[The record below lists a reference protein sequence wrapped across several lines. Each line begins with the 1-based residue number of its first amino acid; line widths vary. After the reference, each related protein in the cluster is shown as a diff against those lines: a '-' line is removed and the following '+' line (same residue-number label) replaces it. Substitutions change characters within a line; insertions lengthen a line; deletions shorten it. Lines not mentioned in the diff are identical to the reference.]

1 MPLRV
6 TSILPMSSTLTSN
19 NQSQNHPQIGVKSLL
34 GRLGIRQKI
43 GCGYALVIGIAILGT
58 VAGRGVE
65 SYHKQQLREKL
76 AIDRDKAEI
85 LTNLNNTVQE
95 VRIHQLLL
103 LNMTTKPQ
111 IFDRERSDFLTRVA
125 QMSGQLEQLQSQ
137 PPTANFDVTKDYQ
150 EIQAF
155 AKANSKTV
163 EAYFQQ
169 VQKLLGNPKLNNLN
183 PQQRQVFQQKLNNLT
198 TGSNALKLEQF
209 SQDSAQL
216 ASSFRDKA
224 DEAFRT
230 YEKAEKLGTLILVG
244 SLLVSATIAAILAAY
259 TSRAIA
265 RPLEA
270 TTLIAQRV
278 TEESN
283 FDLQVPVTTSD
294 EVGMLAISINE
305 LIQRV
310 AEYTED
316 LHEAKVAAE
325 AANRSKSAFLANM
338 SHELRTPLNAIIN
351 YSEMLQ
357 EDAQDSGSE
366 DFLPDLEKIQTAG
379 KHLLDM
385 ISDILDISKI
395 EAGHVTLYLEN
406 FDVATMIEEVITTAQ
421 PLVEKKGNALALKTI
436 GELGTMYADQPKVRQ
451 ILLNLLSN
459 AAKFTEKGVIT
470 IEVERI
476 KNEKLKQTKKN
487 KNKDFNSGSNYN
499 SQVLIFRVRDTGIG
513 MTNEQLEQIFKPFT
527 QADASTT
534 KKYGGTGLGL
544 TISQRLCQ
552 ILGGEISV
560 ESEDGKGSTFIVSL
574 PERVVMQA

>member
-1 MPLRV
+1 
-6 TSILPMSSTLTSN
+6 MSLTLALK
-19 NQSQNHPQIGVKSLL
+19 NQLQNHPQIGLKSLL

-43 GCGYALVIGIAILGT
+43 GCGYALVIGIAVLGA

-65 SYHKQQLREKL
+65 SYHKHQVREKL
-76 AIDRDKAEI
+76 TIDRDKAEI

-95 VRIHQLLL
+95 VRIHQQELASL
-103 LNMTTKPQ
+103 TAKPQ
-111 IFDRERSDFLTRVA
+111 IFDRQRSEFLTRVA
-125 QMSGQLEQLQSQ
+125 QMSGLLEQLQTPSQ
-137 PPTANFDVTKDYQ
+137 AKNPEVAKDYQ
-150 EIQAF
+150 QLQQFVQAHG
-155 AKANSKTV
+155 KTV
-163 EAYFQQ
+163 ESYFQQ
-169 VQKLLGNPKLNNLN
+169 VQKLLAPAKLSALNPKQQQALGQNLNNF
-183 PQQRQVFQQKLNNLT
+183 VAGETSVKL
-198 TGSNALKLEQF
+198 KQF
-209 SQDSAQL
+209 SEDSAKL
-216 ASSFRDKA
+216 AGNFREKA

-230 YEKAEKLGTLILVG
+230 YEEAEKLGTLILVG
-244 SLLVSATIAAILAAY
+244 SLAVSAGIAALLAAY

-294 EVGMLAISINE
+294 EVGMLAVSLNE

-406 FDVATMIEEVITTAQ
+406 FDVATMIEEVMTTAQ
-421 PLVEKKGNALALKTI
+421 PLVEKKGNALALKTK

-470 IEVERI
+470 IGVERI
-476 KNEKLKQTKKN
+476 IIEKSRPAKQN
-487 KNKDFNSGSNYN
+487 KNNDFYSGSNYS
-499 SQVLIFRVRDTGIG
+499 SQVLMFRVSDTGIG
-513 MTNEQLEQIFKPFT
+513 MTEEQLEQIFKPFI

-534 KKYGGTGLGL
+534 RKYGGTGLGL

>member
-1 MPLRV
+1 
-6 TSILPMSSTLTSN
+6 MSLTLALK
-19 NQSQNHPQIGVKSLL
+19 NQLHNAPQIGLKSLF

-43 GCGYALVIGIAILGT
+43 GCGYALVIGIAILGA

-65 SYHKQQLREKL
+65 SYHKQQVREKL

-95 VRIHQLLL
+95 VRIHQQELAVSV
-103 LNMTTKPQ
+103 TKPE
-111 IFDRERSDFLTRVA
+111 IFDRQRSEFLTRVA
-125 QMSGQLEQLQSQ
+125 QMSGILEQLQTL
-137 PPTANFDVTKDYQ
+137 PPTKNPEIAKDYQ
-150 EIQAF
+150 MLQKF
-155 AKANSKTV
+155 GQVNGKTV
-163 EAYFQQ
+163 ESYFQQ
-169 VQKLLGNPKLNNLN
+169 VQKLLATAKLSALN
-183 PQQRQVFQQKLNNLT
+183 PQQRQVFGRNLNNFVSGET
-198 TGSNALKLEQF
+198 ALKLQQF
-209 SQDSAQL
+209 SEDSAKL
-216 ASSFRDKA
+216 AENFRDRA
-224 DEAFRT
+224 DEEFRT
-230 YEKAEKLGTLILVG
+230 YENAEKLGTLVLVG
-244 SLLVSATIAAILAAY
+244 SLLVSAAIAAILAAY
-259 TSRAIA
+259 TSAAIA

-294 EVGMLAISINE
+294 EVGVLATSLNE

-421 PLVEKKGNALALKTI
+421 PLVEKKGNALALKTK

-470 IEVERI
+470 IGVERI
-476 KNEKLKQTKKN
+476 KNEKLKASRKN
-487 KNKDFNSGSNYN
+487 KNKDCNSGTNYS
-499 SQVLIFRVRDTGIG
+499 SQILIFRVSDTGIG

>member
-1 MPLRV
+1 
-6 TSILPMSSTLTSN
+6 MSLTLALK
-19 NQSQNHPQIGVKSLL
+19 NQLQNAPQIGLKNLF

-43 GCGYALVIGIAILGT
+43 GCGYALVIGIAILGA

-65 SYHKQQLREKL
+65 SYHKQQVREKL

-95 VRIHQLLL
+95 VRIHQKELASLV
-103 LNMTTKPQ
+103 NKPE
-111 IFDRERSDFLTRVA
+111 IFDRQRSEFLARVA
-125 QMSGQLEQLQSQ
+125 QMSGILEQLQTMQ
-137 PPTANFDVTKDYQ
+137 PTKNPEIAKDYQ
-150 EIQAF
+150 LLQQF
-155 AKANSKTV
+155 ARVNGKTV
-163 EAYFQQ
+163 ESYFQQ
-169 VQKLLGNPKLNNLN
+169 VQKLLATAKVSALN
-183 PQQRQVFQQKLNNLT
+183 PQQRQAFGRNLNNFVDGET
-198 TGSNALKLEQF
+198 ALKLAQF
-209 SQDSAQL
+209 SEDSAKL
-216 ASSFRDKA
+216 ADTFGNKA

-230 YEKAEKLGTLILVG
+230 YEKAEQLGTLILVV
-244 SLLVSATIAAILAAY
+244 SLFLSAAIAAILAAY

-294 EVGMLAISINE
+294 EVGMLATSLNE

-406 FDVATMIEEVITTAQ
+406 FDVATMIEEVMTTAQ
-421 PLVEKKGNALALKTI
+421 PLVEKKGNALALKTQ

-476 KNEKLKQTKKN
+476 KNGKVKQTKRK
-487 KNKDFNSGSNYN
+487 KNKDFNSGSNYS

>member
-1 MPLRV
+1 
-6 TSILPMSSTLTSN
+6 MSSTLASK
-19 NQSQNHPQIGVKSLL
+19 NQPQNSPQTELRNLFS
-34 GRLGIRQKI
+34 RLGIRHKI
-43 GCGYALVIGIAILGT
+43 GCGYALVIGIAILGA

-65 SYHKQQLREKL
+65 SYHKQQVREKL

-95 VRIHQLLL
+95 VRIHQQELASL
-103 LNMTTKPQ
+103 TAKPQ
-111 IFDRERSDFLTRVA
+111 IFDRERSEFLTRVA
-125 QMSGQLEQLQSQ
+125 QMSGQLEQLQTQSLTSNSAVAQ
-137 PPTANFDVTKDYQ
+137 DYQ
-150 EIQAF
+150 LLQEFSQV
-155 AKANSKTV
+155 NGKTV

-169 VQKLLGNPKLNNLN
+169 AQNLLGSTKLSGLNPKQRSGFQRNLNNF
-183 PQQRQVFQQKLNNLT
+183 VT
-198 TGSNALKLEQF
+198 SETALKLEQF
-209 SQDSAQL
+209 SLDSAQL
-216 ASSFRDKA
+216 ATSFREKA

-244 SLLVSATIAAILAAY
+244 SLLISACIAAVLAAY
-259 TSRAIA
+259 TSAAIA

-294 EVGMLAISINE
+294 EVGMLATSLNE

-357 EDAQDSGSE
+357 EDALDSGPE

-406 FDVATMIEEVITTAQ
+406 FDVATMIEEVMTTAQ
-421 PLVEKKGNALALKTI
+421 PLVEKKGNALALKTT

-470 IEVERI
+470 IGVERI
-476 KNEKLKQTKKN
+476 IIEKSRSGRHN
-487 KNKDFNSGSNYN
+487 KNNDFYSGSNY
-499 SQVLIFRVRDTGIG
+499 SSPVLMFRVSDTGIG
-513 MTNEQLEQIFKPFT
+513 MTDEQLEQIFKPFT

-534 KKYGGTGLGL
+534 RKYGGTGLGL

-560 ESEDGKGSTFIVSL
+560 ESENGKGSTFIVSL

>member
-1 MPLRV
+1 
-6 TSILPMSSTLTSN
+6 MSLTLALK
-19 NQSQNHPQIGVKSLL
+19 NQLQNRPQIGLKSLL

-43 GCGYALVIGIAILGT
+43 GCGYALVISIAVLGA

-65 SYHKQQLREKL
+65 SYHKQQVREKL
-76 AIDRDKAEI
+76 ALDRDKAEI

-95 VRIHQLLL
+95 VRIQQQELASL
-103 LNMTTKPQ
+103 TAQPQ
-111 IFDRERSDFLTRVA
+111 IFDRQRSEFLTRVA
-125 QMSGQLEQLQSQ
+125 QMSGILEQLQTL
-137 PPTANFDVTKDYQ
+137 PPTKNAEVAKDYQ
-150 EIQAF
+150 QLQQFAQA
-155 AKANSKTV
+155 NGKTV
-163 EAYFQQ
+163 ESYFQQ
-169 VQKLLGNPKLNNLN
+169 VQKLLAAAKLSALN
-183 PQQRQVFQQKLNNLT
+183 PQQQQALGRNLNNFVAGET
-198 TGSNALKLEQF
+198 ALKLKQF
-209 SQDSAQL
+209 SEDSAQL
-216 ASSFRDKA
+216 AVNFREKA
-224 DEAFRT
+224 DEALRT
-230 YEKAEKLGTLILVG
+230 YENAEKLGTLILVC
-244 SLLVSATIAAILAAY
+244 SLLISGAIAAILAAY
-259 TSRAIA
+259 TSGAIA
-265 RPLEA
+265 RSLEA

-294 EVGMLAISINE
+294 EVGRLAISLNE

-310 AEYTED
+310 AEYTEE

-406 FDVATMIEEVITTAQ
+406 FDVATMIEEVMTTAQ
-421 PLVEKKGNALALKTI
+421 PLVEKKGNSLALKTK

-470 IEVERI
+470 IGVERI
-476 KNEKLKQTKKN
+476 KIEKSRPAKQN
-487 KNKDFNSGSNYN
+487 KNNDIQSGSSYT
-499 SQVLIFRVRDTGIG
+499 SQVVMFRVSDTGIG

-534 KKYGGTGLGL
+534 RKYGGTGLGL

>member
-1 MPLRV
+1 
-6 TSILPMSSTLTSN
+6 MSLTLALK
-19 NQSQNHPQIGVKSLL
+19 NQLQNPPQKGLKSLFS
-34 GRLGIRQKI
+34 RLGIRQKI
-43 GCGYALVIGIAILGT
+43 GCGYALVIGIAILGA

-65 SYHKQQLREKL
+65 SYHKQQVREKL
-76 AIDRDKAEI
+76 AIDREKAEI

-95 VRIHQLLL
+95 VRIHQQELVSL
-103 LNMTTKPQ
+103 TAKPQ
-111 IFDRERSDFLTRVA
+111 NFDRERSEFLTRVA
-125 QMSGQLEQLQSQ
+125 QMSGILEQLQTQ
-137 PPTANFDVTKDYQ
+137 PPTNNPEIAKDYELLQ
-150 EIQAF
+150 QF
-155 AKANSKTV
+155 AEVNAKTV
-163 EAYFQQ
+163 ESYFEQ
-169 VQKLLGNPKLNNLN
+169 VQKLLANTKLSGLNPKQRQAFGQNLNN
-183 PQQRQVFQQKLNNLT
+183 FT
-198 TGSNALKLEQF
+198 TGETAFKLEQF
-209 SQDSAQL
+209 SLDSAKL
-216 ASSFRDKA
+216 AGNFRDKA
-224 DEAFRT
+224 DEAFRA
-230 YEKAEKLGTLILVG
+230 YEKAEKLGSLIIAC
-244 SLLVSATIAAILAAY
+244 SLLISAGIAAMLAVY
-259 TSRAIA
+259 TSAAIA

-294 EVGMLAISINE
+294 EVGMLAVSLNE

-406 FDVATMIEEVITTAQ
+406 FDVATMIEEVMTTAQ
-421 PLVEKKGNALALKTI
+421 TLVEKKGNALALKTK

-476 KNEKLKQTKKN
+476 KNEKLKPKKRN
-487 KNKDFNSGSNYN
+487 KNKDFNSGSNYS
-499 SQVLIFRVRDTGIG
+499 SQILIFRVSDTGIG
-513 MTNEQLEQIFKPFT
+513 MTDEQLDQIFKPFT

-534 KKYGGTGLGL
+534 RKYGGTGLGL
-544 TISQRLCQ
+544 TISQRLCE

>member
-1 MPLRV
+1 
-6 TSILPMSSTLTSN
+6 MSLTLALK
-19 NQSQNHPQIGVKSLL
+19 NQLQNPPQKGLKNLFS
-34 GRLGIRQKI
+34 RLGIRQKI
-43 GCGYALVIGIAILGT
+43 GCGYALVIGIAILGA

-65 SYHKQQLREKL
+65 SYHKQQVREKL
-76 AIDRDKAEI
+76 AIDREKVEI

-95 VRIHQLLL
+95 VRIHQQELASL
-103 LNMTTKPQ
+103 TAKPE
-111 IFDRERSDFLTRVA
+111 IFDRERLEFLTRVA
-125 QMSGQLEQLQSQ
+125 QMSGQLEQLQTL
-137 PPTANFDVTKDYQ
+137 PPTNNPEVAKDYELLQ
-150 EIQAF
+150 QF
-155 AKANSKTV
+155 AEVNVKTV
-163 EAYFQQ
+163 ESYFQK
-169 VQKLLGNPKLNNLN
+169 VQKLLANAKISGLN
-183 PQQRQVFQQKLNNLT
+183 PQQRQAFGRNLNNFT
-198 TGSNALKLEQF
+198 TGETAFKLEKF
-209 SQDSAQL
+209 SLDSAQL
-216 ASSFRDKA
+216 AGNFRDKA

-230 YEKAEKLGTLILVG
+230 YEKAEKLGTLILVC
-244 SLLVSATIAAILAAY
+244 SLLISAAIAAMLAAY
-259 TSRAIA
+259 TSAAIA

-294 EVGMLAISINE
+294 EVGMLATSLNE

-406 FDVATMIEEVITTAQ
+406 FDVATMIEEVMTTAQ
-421 PLVEKKGNALALKTI
+421 PLVEKKGNVLALKTK

-459 AAKFTEKGVIT
+459 AAKFTESGVIT
-470 IEVERI
+470 IGIERI
-476 KNEKLKQTKKN
+476 QTQRKKSSKQKKN
-487 KNKDFNSGSNYN
+487 NDELLSGSVYDYPI
-499 SQVLIFRVRDTGIG
+499 LIFQVSDTGIG
-513 MTNEQLEQIFKPFT
+513 MTDEQLEQIFKPFT

-534 KKYGGTGLGL
+534 RKYGGTGLGL

-560 ESEDGKGSTFIVSL
+560 ESQDGKGSTFTVRL
-574 PERVVMQA
+574 PERVIMQA

>member
-1 MPLRV
+1 MSV
-6 TSILPMSSTLTSN
+6 TLALK
-19 NQSQNHPQIGVKSLL
+19 NQLQNPPQKGLKSLFS
-34 GRLGIRQKI
+34 RLGIRQKI
-43 GCGYALVIGIAILGT
+43 GCGYALVIGIAILGA

-65 SYHKQQLREKL
+65 SYHKQQVREKL
-76 AIDRDKAEI
+76 AIDREKAEI

-95 VRIHQLLL
+95 VRIHQQELASLVA
-103 LNMTTKPQ
+103 KPQ
-111 IFDRERSDFLTRVA
+111 IFDRERSEFLTRVA
-125 QMSGQLEQLQSQ
+125 QMSGQLEQLQAQ
-137 PPTANFDVTKDYQ
+137 PPTNNPEIAKDYELLQ
-150 EIQAF
+150 QF
-155 AKANSKTV
+155 AEVNVKTV
-163 EAYFQQ
+163 ESYFEQ
-169 VQKLLGNPKLNNLN
+169 VQKLLANAKLSGLNPKQRQALTRNLNN
-183 PQQRQVFQQKLNNLT
+183 FM
-198 TGSNALKLEQF
+198 TGETAFKLEQF
-209 SQDSAQL
+209 SLDSAKL
-216 ASSFRDKA
+216 AGNFRDKA

-230 YEKAEKLGTLILVG
+230 YEKAEKLGSLILVC
-244 SLLVSATIAAILAAY
+244 SLLISATIAAILAVY

-294 EVGMLAISINE
+294 EVGMLAVSLNE

-316 LHEAKVAAE
+316 LQEAKIAAE

-406 FDVATMIEEVITTAQ
+406 FDVATMIEEVMTTAQ
-421 PLVEKKGNALALKTI
+421 PLVEKKGNALALKTK

-470 IEVERI
+470 IGIERI
-476 KNEKLKQTKKN
+476 QTQRKKSTKYKKN
-487 KNKDFNSGSNYN
+487 NPEVLSGSAYNYPI
-499 SQVLIFRVRDTGIG
+499 LIFRVSDTGIG
-513 MTNEQLEQIFKPFT
+513 MTDEQLEQIFKPFT

-534 KKYGGTGLGL
+534 RKYGGTGLGL

-560 ESEDGKGSTFIVSL
+560 ESQDGKGSTFTVRL
-574 PERVVMQA
+574 PERVVMQV

>member
-1 MPLRV
+1 MSLTLASKNQFQNPRQKGLR
-6 TSILPMSSTLTSN
+6 
-19 NQSQNHPQIGVKSLL
+19 SLFN
-34 GRLGIRQKI
+34 RLGIRQKI
-43 GCGYALVIGIAILGT
+43 GCGYALVISIAILGA

-65 SYHKQQLREKL
+65 SYYKQQVREKL

-95 VRIHQLLL
+95 VRIHQLELANL
-103 LNMTTKPQ
+103 TAKPQ
-111 IFDRERSDFLTRVA
+111 IFDRERSEFLTRVA
-125 QMSGQLEQLQSQ
+125 QMSGQLEQLQTQ
-137 PPTANFDVTKDYQ
+137 PPTSNSAVAQDYQ
-150 EIQAF
+150 LLQEF
-155 AKANSKTV
+155 AQANSKTV
-163 EAYFQQ
+163 ESYFQQ
-169 VQKLLGNPKLNNLN
+169 VQKLLENTKLSGLNPKQRQGVQRNLNNF
-183 PQQRQVFQQKLNNLT
+183 VT
-198 TGSNALKLEQF
+198 SETALKLEQF
-209 SQDSAQL
+209 SDESAKL
-216 ASSFRDKA
+216 ATTFRDKA

-230 YEKAEKLGTLILVG
+230 YDKAERLGTLILIG
-244 SLLVSATIAAILAAY
+244 SLAISAAIAAMLAVY

-294 EVGMLAISINE
+294 EVGMLATSLNE

-406 FDVATMIEEVITTAQ
+406 FDVATMIEEVMTTAQ
-421 PLVEKKGNALALKTI
+421 PLVEKKGNALKLKTK

-459 AAKFTEKGVIT
+459 AAKFTEAGVIT
-470 IEVERI
+470 IGVERVQT
-476 KNEKLKQTKKN
+476 KRPKQKKPKKQTKQSQG
-487 KNKDFNSGSNYN
+487 DESLSTLNYS
-499 SQVLIFRVRDTGIG
+499 SQVLIFRVTDTGIG

-534 KKYGGTGLGL
+534 RKYGGTGLGL

-560 ESEDGKGSTFIVSL
+560 ESQNGRGSTFTVRL

>member
-1 MPLRV
+1 MSLTLILKNQLQNPHRIGLR
-6 TSILPMSSTLTSN
+6 
-19 NQSQNHPQIGVKSLL
+19 SLFS
-34 GRLGIRQKI
+34 RLGIRQKI
-43 GCGYALVIGIAILGT
+43 GCGYALVISVAILGA

-65 SYHKQQLREKL
+65 SYYKQQVREKL
-76 AIDRDKAEI
+76 AIDRDQAEI
-85 LTNLNNTVQE
+85 LTNLNNTAQE
-95 VRIHQLLL
+95 VRIHQFLLVSL
-103 LNMTTKPQ
+103 TTKPQ
-111 IFDRERSDFLTRVA
+111 IFDRQRSDFLTRVA
-125 QMSGQLEQLQSQ
+125 QMSGQLEQMQSQ
-137 PPTANFDVTKDYQ
+137 PPTSNPAVARDYQ
-150 EIQAF
+150 QIQVF
-155 AKANSKTV
+155 AKANNKIV

-169 VQKLLGNPKLNNLN
+169 VQKLLGSAKLSGLNPKQRQDFQRNLNNFVISN
-183 PQQRQVFQQKLNNLT
+183 
-198 TGSNALKLEQF
+198 NALKLEKF

-216 ASSFRDKA
+216 ASSFRDKV

-230 YEKAEKLGTLILVG
+230 YEKAEQLGTLILIA
-244 SLLVSATIAAILAAY
+244 SLFISAAIAAMLAVY

-278 TEESN
+278 TQESN

-294 EVGMLAISINE
+294 EVGMLAISLNE

-316 LHEAKVAAE
+316 LQEAKIAAE

-366 DFLPDLEKIQTAG
+366 DFLPDLERIQTAG

-406 FDVATMIEEVITTAQ
+406 FDVATMIEEVMTTAQ
-421 PLVEKKGNALALKTI
+421 PLVEKKGNALALKTQ
-436 GELGTMYADQPKVRQ
+436 GELGMMYADQPKVRQ

-470 IEVERI
+470 IGVERI
-476 KNEKLKQTKKN
+476 KIEKSRPAKHHKN
-487 KNKDFNSGSNYN
+487 DDSYSGSHYN
-499 SQVLIFRVRDTGIG
+499 AQVLIFRVSDTGIG
-513 MTNEQLEQIFKPFT
+513 MTDEQLQQIFKPFT
-527 QADASTT
+527 QADVSTT
-534 KKYGGTGLGL
+534 RKYGGTGLGL

-560 ESEDGKGSTFIVSL
+560 ESQDGKGSTFTVSL
-574 PERVVMQA
+574 PERVTMQV

>member
-1 MPLRV
+1 
-6 TSILPMSSTLTSN
+6 MSSTLASK
-19 NQSQNHPQIGVKSLL
+19 NQPHNPPQTDLRNMFT
-34 GRLGIRQKI
+34 RLGIRQKI
-43 GCGYALVIGIAILGT
+43 GCGYALVICIAIVGA

-65 SYHKQQLREKL
+65 IYYKQQVREKL
-76 AIDRDKAEI
+76 ALDRDKGEI

-95 VRIHQLLL
+95 VRIQQQKLASL
-103 LNMTTKPQ
+103 TAKPQ
-111 IFDRERSDFLTRVA
+111 IFDRERSEFLARVA
-125 QMSGQLEQLQSQ
+125 QMSGILEQLQTF
-137 PPTANFDVTKDYQ
+137 PPTKNPEVAKDYELLQ
-150 EIQAF
+150 QF
-155 AKANSKTV
+155 VQVNGKTV
-163 EAYFQQ
+163 ESYFQE
-169 VQKLLGNPKLNNLN
+169 VQKLLATAKLSGLNPRQQKAFEQNLNN
-183 PQQRQVFQQKLNNLT
+183 FAAGET
-198 TGSNALKLEQF
+198 ALKLEQF
-209 SQDSAQL
+209 SQDSAKL
-216 ASSFRDKA
+216 AGSFGEKA
-224 DEAFRT
+224 DEALST
-230 YEKAEKLGTLILVG
+230 YDKAEKLGTLILVC
-244 SLLVSATIAAILAAY
+244 SLLISGAIAAILAAY
-259 TSRAIA
+259 TSGAIA
-265 RPLEA
+265 RSLEA

-294 EVGMLAISINE
+294 EVGMLAISLNE

-310 AEYTED
+310 AEYTEE
-316 LHEAKVAAE
+316 LHEAKIAAE

-406 FDVATMIEEVITTAQ
+406 FDVATMIEEVMTTAQ
-421 PLVEKKGNALALKTI
+421 PLVEKKGNALALKTK

-470 IEVERI
+470 IGVERI
-476 KNEKLKQTKKN
+476 KIEKSRPMKPN
-487 KNKDFNSGSNYN
+487 KNNDFQSSSNYT
-499 SQVLIFRVRDTGIG
+499 SQVLMFRVSDTGIG
-513 MTNEQLEQIFKPFT
+513 MTDEQLEQIFKPFT

-534 KKYGGTGLGL
+534 RKYGGTGLGL

>member
-1 MPLRV
+1 
-6 TSILPMSSTLTSN
+6 MSLTLALK
-19 NQSQNHPQIGVKSLL
+19 NQLQNPPQKGLKSLFS
-34 GRLGIRQKI
+34 RLGIRQKI
-43 GCGYALVIGIAILGT
+43 GCGYALVIGIAILGAVT
-58 VAGRGVE
+58 GRGVE
-65 SYHKQQLREKL
+65 SYHKQQVREKL
-76 AIDRDKAEI
+76 AIDREKAEI

-95 VRIHQLLL
+95 VRIHQQELVSL
-103 LNMTTKPQ
+103 TAKPQ
-111 IFDRERSDFLTRVA
+111 NFDRERSEFLTRVA
-125 QMSGQLEQLQSQ
+125 QMSGILEQLQTQ
-137 PPTANFDVTKDYQ
+137 PPTNNPEIAKDYELLQ
-150 EIQAF
+150 QF
-155 AKANSKTV
+155 AEVNAKTV
-163 EAYFQQ
+163 ESYFEQ
-169 VQKLLGNPKLNNLN
+169 VQKLLANTKLSGLNPKQRQAFGQNLNN
-183 PQQRQVFQQKLNNLT
+183 FT
-198 TGSNALKLEQF
+198 TGETAFKLEQF
-209 SQDSAQL
+209 SLDSAKL
-216 ASSFRDKA
+216 AGNFRDKA
-224 DEAFRT
+224 DEAFRA
-230 YEKAEKLGTLILVG
+230 YEKAEKLGSLIIAC
-244 SLLVSATIAAILAAY
+244 SLLISAGIAAMLAVY
-259 TSRAIA
+259 TSAAIA

-294 EVGMLAISINE
+294 EVGMLAVSLNE

-366 DFLPDLEKIQTAG
+366 DFLPDLEKIQIAG

-406 FDVATMIEEVITTAQ
+406 FDVATMIEEVMTTAQ
-421 PLVEKKGNALALKTI
+421 TLVEKKGNALALKTK

-476 KNEKLKQTKKN
+476 KNEKLKPKKRN
-487 KNKDFNSGSNYN
+487 KNNDFNSGSSYS
-499 SQVLIFRVRDTGIG
+499 SQILIFRVSDTGIG
-513 MTNEQLEQIFKPFT
+513 MTDEQLDQIFKPFT

-534 KKYGGTGLGL
+534 RKYGGTGLGL
-544 TISQRLCQ
+544 TISQRLCE

>member
-1 MPLRV
+1 
-6 TSILPMSSTLTSN
+6 MSSTLASK
-19 NQSQNHPQIGVKSLL
+19 NQLHNPSQKGLKSLL

-43 GCGYALVIGIAILGT
+43 GCGYALVIGIAILGA

-65 SYHKQQLREKL
+65 SYHKQQVREKL

-103 LNMTTKPQ
+103 LNLTAKPQ
-111 IFDRERSDFLTRVA
+111 IFDRERSEFLTRVA
-125 QMSGQLEQLQSQ
+125 QMSGQLEQLQGQS
-137 PPTANFDVTKDYQ
+137 PTTSSDVATDYQ
-150 EIQAF
+150 QIQEF
-155 AKANSKTV
+155 AKANTKTV

-169 VQKLLGNPKLNNLN
+169 VQQLLGNAKLSGLN
-183 PQQRQVFQQKLNNLT
+183 QQQRQVFQRKLNNFA
-198 TGSNALKLEQF
+198 TGSNAFKLEQF
-209 SQDSAQL
+209 SVDSAQL

-230 YEKAEKLGTLILVG
+230 YEKAEKLGTLILAC
-244 SLLVSATIAAILAAY
+244 SLLISAGMAALLAVY
-259 TSRAIA
+259 TSGAIA

-294 EVGMLAISINE
+294 EVGMLAISLNE

-395 EAGHVTLYLEN
+395 EAGHVTLYLEH
-406 FDVATMIEEVITTAQ
+406 FDVATMIEEVMTTAQ
-421 PLVEKKGNALALKTI
+421 PLVEKKGNALALQAK
-436 GELGTMYADQPKVRQ
+436 GELGMMYADQPKVRQ

-470 IEVERI
+470 IEIEKV
-476 KNEKLKQTKKN
+476 KNEKPKPKKRN
-487 KNKDFNSGSNYN
+487 KNNDFNSASNYI
-499 SQVLIFRVRDTGIG
+499 SQFLIFRVSDTGIG
-513 MTNEQLEQIFKPFT
+513 MTDEQLQQIFKPFT

-534 KKYGGTGLGL
+534 RKYGGTGLGL

-560 ESEDGKGSTFIVSL
+560 ESEEGKGSTFIVSL
-574 PERVVMQA
+574 PERVIMQV

>member
-1 MPLRV
+1 MSLSFSLKNQLQNPPEKRGLR
-6 TSILPMSSTLTSN
+6 SIFN
-19 NQSQNHPQIGVKSLL
+19 
-34 GRLGIRQKI
+34 RLGIRQKI
-43 GCGYALVIGIAILGT
+43 GCGYALVIGIAILGA

-65 SYHKQQLREKL
+65 LHYKNQVREKL
-76 AIDRDKAEI
+76 ALDRDKAEV
-85 LTNLNNTVQE
+85 LANLNNTVQE
-95 VRIHQLLL
+95 VRIDQQELASLVA
-103 LNMTTKPQ
+103 KPQ
-111 IFDRERSDFLTRVA
+111 AFDAKRSQFLTRVA
-125 QMSGQLEQLQSQ
+125 QMSGILDQLQTL
-137 PPTANFDVTKDYQ
+137 PPSSNPDVLPDYQ
-150 EIQAF
+150 RLQEF
-155 AKANSKTV
+155 TKTNGKTV
-163 EAYFQQ
+163 ETYFQQ
-169 VQKLLGNPKLNNLN
+169 VQKLLGNVKLSNLN
-183 PQQRQVFQQKLNNLT
+183 PKQQQVFRANLNNFV
-198 TGSNALKLEQF
+198 TGATALQLGKF
-209 SQDSAQL
+209 SQDAAEL
-216 ASSFRDKA
+216 ASGFRDKA
-224 DEAFRT
+224 DQAFST
-230 YEKAEKLGTLILVG
+230 YDRAERLGTLILFT
-244 SLLVSATIAAILAAY
+244 SLGISATIAAILAAY
-259 TSRAIA
+259 TSAALA

-270 TTLIAQRV
+270 ATLIAQQV

-294 EVGMLAISINE
+294 EVGMLAVSLNE
-305 LIQRV
+305 LIQKV

-316 LHEAKVAAE
+316 LHEAKIAAE

-406 FDVATMIEEVITTAQ
+406 FDVQAMIEEVMTTAQ
-421 PLVEKKGNALALKTI
+421 PLVEKKGNSLALKTK
-436 GELGTMYADQPKVRQ
+436 GELGTMYADLPKVRQ

-470 IEVERI
+470 IGVERI
-476 KNEKLKQTKKN
+476 KNNRPKPGKH
-487 KNKDFNSGSNYN
+487 NKDESLSGLNYN
-499 SQVLIFRVRDTGIG
+499 SQILVFRVSDTGIG
-513 MTNEQLEQIFKPFT
+513 MTDEQLQQIFKPFT

-534 KKYGGTGLGL
+534 RKYGGTGLGL

-560 ESEDGKGSTFIVSL
+560 ESENGKGSTFTVSL

>member
-1 MPLRV
+1 
-6 TSILPMSSTLTSN
+6 MSLTLVLK
-19 NQSQNHPQIGVKSLL
+19 NQLQNPPQTGLKSLFS
-34 GRLGIRQKI
+34 RLGIRQKI
-43 GCGYALVIGIAILGT
+43 GCGYALVIGIAILGA

-65 SYHKQQLREKL
+65 SYHKQQVREKL
-76 AIDRDKAEI
+76 AIDREKAEI

-95 VRIHQLLL
+95 VRIHQQELASL
-103 LNMTTKPQ
+103 TAQPQ
-111 IFDRERSDFLTRVA
+111 IFDRERSEFLTRVA
-125 QMSGQLEQLQSQ
+125 QMSGQLEQLQTL
-137 PPTANFDVTKDYQ
+137 PPTNNPQIAKDYELLQ
-150 EIQAF
+150 QF
-155 AKANSKTV
+155 AEVNVKTV
-163 EAYFQQ
+163 ESYFQQ
-169 VQKLLGNPKLNNLN
+169 VQKLLANPKLSGLNPKQRQALTRNLN
-183 PQQRQVFQQKLNNLT
+183 NFT
-198 TGSNALKLEQF
+198 SGETAFKLEQF
-209 SQDSAQL
+209 SIDSAKL
-216 ASSFRDKA
+216 AGNFRDKA

-230 YEKAEKLGTLILVG
+230 YEKAEKLGSLILVC
-244 SLLVSATIAAILAAY
+244 SLLISAAIAAILAVY

-270 TTLIAQRV
+270 TTLMAQRV

-294 EVGMLAISINE
+294 EVGMLATSLNE

-406 FDVATMIEEVITTAQ
+406 FNVATMIEEVMITAQ
-421 PLVEKKGNALALKTI
+421 PLVEKKGNALALKTK

-470 IEVERI
+470 IGIERI
-476 KNEKLKQTKKN
+476 QNQKPKLTKRKKN
-487 KNKDFNSGSNYN
+487 NDSNSGSNYS
-499 SQVLIFRVRDTGIG
+499 SQILIFRVSDTGIG
-513 MTNEQLEQIFKPFT
+513 MTDEQLDQIFKPFT

-534 KKYGGTGLGL
+534 RKYGGTGLGL
-544 TISQRLCQ
+544 TISQRLCE
-552 ILGGEISV
+552 ILGGEIRV

-574 PERVVMQA
+574 PERVIMQV

>member
-1 MPLRV
+1 
-6 TSILPMSSTLTSN
+6 MSLTFASK
-19 NQSQNHPQIGVKSLL
+19 NQLQNPTEKGGSRSLFD
-34 GRLGIRQKI
+34 RLGIRQKI
-43 GCGYALVIGIAILGT
+43 GCGYALVIGIALLGA

-65 SYHKQQLREKL
+65 SYYKNQVREKL
-76 AIDRDKAEI
+76 ALDRDKAEV
-85 LTNLNNTVQE
+85 LTNLNQTVQE
-95 VRIHQLLL
+95 VRIDQQELASLVA
-103 LNMTTKPQ
+103 KPQ
-111 IFDRERSDFLTRVA
+111 IFDRKRSQFLTRVA
-125 QMSGQLEQLQSQ
+125 QMSGILDQVQALPPSSSRDVLSDYQQLQ
-137 PPTANFDVTKDYQ
+137 
-150 EIQAF
+150 EF

-169 VQKLLGNPKLNNLN
+169 VQKLLGNVKLANLN
-183 PQQRQVFQQKLNNLT
+183 PQQQQVFRGSLNNFV
-198 TGSNALKLEQF
+198 TGATALQLGKF

-216 ASSFRDKA
+216 ASSFREKA
-224 DEAFRT
+224 DRAFST
-230 YEKAEKLGTLILVG
+230 YQKAEQLGTLIVIV
-244 SLLVSATIAAILAAY
+244 SLAISAAIAAILAAY
-259 TSRAIA
+259 TSAAIA
-265 RPLEA
+265 RPIEA
-270 TTLIAQRV
+270 ATLVAQQV

-294 EVGMLAISINE
+294 EVGMLGISLNE
-305 LIQRV
+305 LIQKV

-316 LHEAKVAAE
+316 LHEAKIAAE

-406 FDVATMIEEVITTAQ
+406 FDVATMIEEVMTTAQ
-421 PLVEKKGNALALKTI
+421 PLVEKKGNALALQTK
-436 GELGTMYADQPKVRQ
+436 GELGTMYADLPKVRQ

-459 AAKFTEKGVIT
+459 AAKFTEKGTIT
-470 IEVERI
+470 IGVERV
-476 KNEKLKQTKKN
+476 KNDRPKPTKHRRN
-487 KNKDFNSGSNYN
+487 NHHDEELLSGVNYS
-499 SQVLIFRVRDTGIG
+499 SQILVFRVSDTGIG
-513 MTNEQLEQIFKPFT
+513 MTDEQLQQIFKPFT

-534 KKYGGTGLGL
+534 RKYGGTGLGL

-552 ILGGEISV
+552 ILGGEITV
-560 ESEDGKGSTFIVSL
+560 ESENGRGSTFTVRL

>member
-1 MPLRV
+1 
-6 TSILPMSSTLTSN
+6 MSLTLALK
-19 NQSQNHPQIGVKSLL
+19 NQLQNPPQKGLKSLFS
-34 GRLGIRQKI
+34 RLGIRQKI
-43 GCGYALVIGIAILGT
+43 GCGYALVIGIAILGA

-65 SYHKQQLREKL
+65 SYHKQQVREKL
-76 AIDRDKAEI
+76 AIDREKAEI

-95 VRIHQLLL
+95 VRIHQQELVSL
-103 LNMTTKPQ
+103 TAKPQ
-111 IFDRERSDFLTRVA
+111 NFDRERSEFLTRVA
-125 QMSGQLEQLQSQ
+125 QMSGILEQLQTQ
-137 PPTANFDVTKDYQ
+137 PPTNNPEIAKDYELLQ
-150 EIQAF
+150 QF
-155 AKANSKTV
+155 AEVNAKTV
-163 EAYFQQ
+163 ESYFEQ
-169 VQKLLGNPKLNNLN
+169 VQKLLANTKLSGLNPKQRQAFGQNLNN
-183 PQQRQVFQQKLNNLT
+183 FT
-198 TGSNALKLEQF
+198 TGETAFKLEQF
-209 SQDSAQL
+209 SLDSAKL
-216 ASSFRDKA
+216 AGNFRDKA
-224 DEAFRT
+224 DEAFRA
-230 YEKAEKLGTLILVG
+230 YEKAEKLGSLIIAC
-244 SLLVSATIAAILAAY
+244 SLLISAGIAAMLAVY
-259 TSRAIA
+259 TSAAIA

-294 EVGMLAISINE
+294 EVGMLAVSLNE

-406 FDVATMIEEVITTAQ
+406 FDVATMIEEVMTTAQ
-421 PLVEKKGNALALKTI
+421 TLVEKKGNALALKTK

-451 ILLNLLSN
+451 IPLNLLSN

-476 KNEKLKQTKKN
+476 KNEKLKPKKRN
-487 KNKDFNSGSNYN
+487 KNKDFNSGSNYS
-499 SQVLIFRVRDTGIG
+499 SQILIFRVSDTGIG
-513 MTNEQLEQIFKPFT
+513 MTDEQLDQIFKPFT

-534 KKYGGTGLGL
+534 RKYGGTGLGL
-544 TISQRLCQ
+544 TISQRLCE

>member
-1 MPLRV
+1 
-6 TSILPMSSTLTSN
+6 MSSTLASK
-19 NQSQNHPQIGVKSLL
+19 NQPQNPPQTGLKNLFS
-34 GRLGIRQKI
+34 RLGIRQKI
-43 GCGYALVIGIAILGT
+43 GWGYALVIGIAILGAAT
-58 VAGRGVE
+58 GRGVE
-65 SYHKQQLREKL
+65 SYYKQQVREKL

-85 LTNLNNTVQE
+85 LTNLNNTAQE
-95 VRIHQLLL
+95 VRIHQFLLVNL
-103 LNMTTKPQ
+103 MTKPQ

-125 QMSGQLEQLQSQ
+125 QMSAQLEQLQSL
-137 PPTANFDVTKDYQ
+137 PPTSNPAVAQDYQ
-150 EIQAF
+150 QIQEF
-155 AKANSKTV
+155 AKANSKTI

-169 VQKLLGNPKLNNLN
+169 VQQLLGNAKLSGLN
-183 PQQRQVFQQKLNNLT
+183 PKQQQAFRRNFNNFA
-198 TGSNALKLEQF
+198 TGDNAFKLEKF

-216 ASSFRDKA
+216 AGTFRDKA

-230 YEKAEKLGTLILVG
+230 YEKAEKLGTLILIA
-244 SLLVSATIAAILAAY
+244 SLTISAAIAAILAAY
-259 TSRAIA
+259 TSGAIA

-283 FDLQVPVTTSD
+283 FDLQAPVTTSD
-294 EVGMLAISINE
+294 EVGLLAISINE

-316 LHEAKVAAE
+316 LQEAKIAAE

-366 DFLPDLEKIQTAG
+366 DFLPDLERIQTAG

-406 FDVATMIEEVITTAQ
+406 FDVATMVEEVMTTAQ
-421 PLVEKKGNALALKTI
+421 PLVEKKGNSLALKTQ
-436 GELGTMYADQPKVRQ
+436 GELGMMYADQPKVRQ

-459 AAKFTEKGVIT
+459 AAKFTEGGVIT
-470 IEVERI
+470 IGIERMKI
-476 KNEKLKQTKKN
+476 EKSRPTRKHKNN
-487 KNKDFNSGSNYN
+487 DDSGSGSLYTA
-499 SQVLIFRVRDTGIG
+499 QVLVFRVSDTGIG
-513 MTNEQLEQIFKPFT
+513 MTEEQLQQIFKPFI

-534 KKYGGTGLGL
+534 RKYGGTGLGL

-560 ESEDGKGSTFIVSL
+560 ESQDGQGSTFTVSL
-574 PERVVMQA
+574 PERVIMQV

>member
-1 MPLRV
+1 
-6 TSILPMSSTLTSN
+6 MSLTLALK
-19 NQSQNHPQIGVKSLL
+19 NQLQNPPQRGLKSLFS
-34 GRLGIRQKI
+34 RLGIRQKI
-43 GCGYALVIGIAILGT
+43 GCGYALVIGIAILGA

-65 SYHKQQLREKL
+65 SYHKQQVREKL
-76 AIDRDKAEI
+76 AIDREKATI

-95 VRIHQLLL
+95 VRIHQQELASL
-103 LNMTTKPQ
+103 TAKPQ
-111 IFDRERSDFLTRVA
+111 IFDRERSEFLTRVA
-125 QMSGQLEQLQSQ
+125 QMSGILEQLQTL
-137 PPTANFDVTKDYQ
+137 PPTNNPEVAKDYQ
-150 EIQAF
+150 LLQQF
-155 AKANSKTV
+155 AEANGKTV
-163 EAYFQQ
+163 ESYFQQ
-169 VQKLLGNPKLNNLN
+169 VQKLLANAKISGLSPKQRQAFARNLNN
-183 PQQRQVFQQKLNNLT
+183 FA
-198 TGSNALKLEQF
+198 TGETALQLEQF

-216 ASSFRDKA
+216 AGNFRDRA

-230 YEKAEKLGTLILVG
+230 YEKAEKLGTLIIVC
-244 SLLVSATIAAILAAY
+244 SLLISAAIAAMLAAY
-259 TSRAIA
+259 TSAAIA

-294 EVGMLAISINE
+294 EVGMLATSLNE

-406 FDVATMIEEVITTAQ
+406 FDVATMIEEVMTTAQ
-421 PLVEKKGNALALKTI
+421 PLVEKKGNALALKTK

-470 IEVERI
+470 IGVERI
-476 KNEKLKQTKKN
+476 QTKRKKSTKQKKN
-487 KNKDFNSGSNYN
+487 NDELLPGSTYNYPL
-499 SQVLIFRVRDTGIG
+499 LIFRVSDTGIG
-513 MTNEQLEQIFKPFT
+513 MTDEQLEQIFKPFT

-534 KKYGGTGLGL
+534 RKYGGTGLGL

-560 ESEDGKGSTFIVSL
+560 ESQDGKGSTFTVRL
-574 PERVVMQA
+574 PERVIMQA

>member
-1 MPLRV
+1 
-6 TSILPMSSTLTSN
+6 MSSTLASK
-19 NQSQNHPQIGVKSLL
+19 NQPHNPPQTDLRNIFS
-34 GRLGIRQKI
+34 RLGIRQKI
-43 GCGYALVIGIAILGT
+43 GCGYALVICIAIVGA

-65 SYHKQQLREKL
+65 FYYKQQVREKL
-76 AIDRDKAEI
+76 ALDRDKGEI

-95 VRIHQLLL
+95 VRIQQQKLASL
-103 LNMTTKPQ
+103 TAKPQ
-111 IFDRERSDFLTRVA
+111 IFDRERSEFLARVA
-125 QMSGQLEQLQSQ
+125 QMSGILEQLQTF
-137 PPTANFDVTKDYQ
+137 PPTKNPEVAKDYELLQ
-150 EIQAF
+150 QF
-155 AKANSKTV
+155 VQVNGKTV
-163 EAYFQQ
+163 ESYFQQ
-169 VQKLLGNPKLNNLN
+169 VQKLLATAKLSGLNPRQQKAFERNLNN
-183 PQQRQVFQQKLNNLT
+183 FAAGET
-198 TGSNALKLEQF
+198 ALKLEQF
-209 SQDSAQL
+209 SQDSAKL
-216 ASSFRDKA
+216 AGSFSEKA
-224 DEAFRT
+224 DEALIA
-230 YEKAEKLGTLILVG
+230 YDKAEKLGTLILVC
-244 SLLVSATIAAILAAY
+244 SLLISAAIAAILAAY
-259 TSRAIA
+259 TSGAIA
-265 RPLEA
+265 RSLEA

-294 EVGMLAISINE
+294 EVGMLATSLNE

-310 AEYTED
+310 AEYTEE
-316 LHEAKVAAE
+316 LHEAKIAAE

-406 FDVATMIEEVITTAQ
+406 FDVATMIEEVMTTAQ
-421 PLVEKKGNALALKTI
+421 PLVEKKGNSLALKTI

-470 IEVERI
+470 IGVERI
-476 KNEKLKQTKKN
+476 KIEKPRPSKQN
-487 KNKDFNSGSNYN
+487 KNNDFYSGSNYT
-499 SQVLIFRVRDTGIG
+499 SQVLMFRVSDTGIG
-513 MTNEQLEQIFKPFT
+513 MTDEQLEQIFKPFT

-534 KKYGGTGLGL
+534 RKYGGTGLGL

>member
-1 MPLRV
+1 
-6 TSILPMSSTLTSN
+6 MSLTLALK
-19 NQSQNHPQIGVKSLL
+19 NQLQNPPQRGLKSLFS
-34 GRLGIRQKI
+34 RLGIRQKI
-43 GCGYALVIGIAILGT
+43 GCGYALVIGIAILGA

-65 SYHKQQLREKL
+65 SYHKQQVREKL
-76 AIDRDKAEI
+76 AINREKVEI

-95 VRIHQLLL
+95 VRIHQQELASL
-103 LNMTTKPQ
+103 TAKPE
-111 IFDRERSDFLTRVA
+111 IFDRERLEFLTRVA
-125 QMSGQLEQLQSQ
+125 QMSGQLEQLQTL
-137 PPTANFDVTKDYQ
+137 PPTNNPEVAKDYELLQ
-150 EIQAF
+150 QF
-155 AKANSKTV
+155 AEVNVKTV
-163 EAYFQQ
+163 ESYFQQ
-169 VQKLLGNPKLNNLN
+169 VQKLLANAKISGLN
-183 PQQRQVFQQKLNNLT
+183 PQQRQAFGRNLNNFT
-198 TGSNALKLEQF
+198 TGETAFKLEKF
-209 SQDSAQL
+209 SLDSAQL
-216 ASSFRDKA
+216 AGNFRDKA

-230 YEKAEKLGTLILVG
+230 YEKAEKLGTLILVC
-244 SLLVSATIAAILAAY
+244 SLLISAAIAAMLAAY
-259 TSRAIA
+259 TSAAIA

-294 EVGMLAISINE
+294 EVGMLATSLNE

-406 FDVATMIEEVITTAQ
+406 FDVATMIEEVMTTAQ
-421 PLVEKKGNALALKTI
+421 PLVEKKGNVLALKTK

-459 AAKFTEKGVIT
+459 AAKFTESGVIT
-470 IEVERI
+470 IGIERI
-476 KNEKLKQTKKN
+476 QTQRKKSSKQKKN
-487 KNKDFNSGSNYN
+487 NDELLSGSVYDYPI
-499 SQVLIFRVRDTGIG
+499 LIFQVSDTGIG
-513 MTNEQLEQIFKPFT
+513 MTDEQLEQIFKPFT

-534 KKYGGTGLGL
+534 RKYGGTGLGL

-560 ESEDGKGSTFIVSL
+560 ESQDGKGSTFTVRL
-574 PERVVMQA
+574 PERVIMQA

>member
-1 MPLRV
+1 
-6 TSILPMSSTLTSN
+6 MSLTLALK
-19 NQSQNHPQIGVKSLL
+19 NQLQNPPQRGLKSLFS
-34 GRLGIRQKI
+34 RLGIRQKI
-43 GCGYALVIGIAILGT
+43 GCGYALVIGIAILGA

-65 SYHKQQLREKL
+65 SYHKQQVREKL
-76 AIDRDKAEI
+76 AIDREKVEI

-95 VRIHQLLL
+95 VRIHQQELASL
-103 LNMTTKPQ
+103 TAKPE
-111 IFDRERSDFLTRVA
+111 IFDRERLEFLTRVA
-125 QMSGQLEQLQSQ
+125 QMSGQLEQLQTL
-137 PPTANFDVTKDYQ
+137 PPTNNPEVAKDYELLQ
-150 EIQAF
+150 QF
-155 AKANSKTV
+155 AEVNVKTV
-163 EAYFQQ
+163 ESYFQQ
-169 VQKLLGNPKLNNLN
+169 VQKLLANAKISGLN
-183 PQQRQVFQQKLNNLT
+183 PQQRQAFGRNLNNFT
-198 TGSNALKLEQF
+198 TGETAFKLEKF
-209 SQDSAQL
+209 SLDSAQL
-216 ASSFRDKA
+216 AGNFRDKA

-230 YEKAEKLGTLILVG
+230 YEKAEKLGTLILVC
-244 SLLVSATIAAILAAY
+244 SLLISAAIAAMLAAY
-259 TSRAIA
+259 TSAAIA

-294 EVGMLAISINE
+294 EVGMLATSLNE

-406 FDVATMIEEVITTAQ
+406 FDVATMIEEVMTTAQ
-421 PLVEKKGNALALKTI
+421 PLVEKKGNVLALKTK

-459 AAKFTEKGVIT
+459 AAKFTESGVIT
-470 IEVERI
+470 IGIERI
-476 KNEKLKQTKKN
+476 QTQRKKSSKQKKN
-487 KNKDFNSGSNYN
+487 NDELLSGSVYDYPI
-499 SQVLIFRVRDTGIG
+499 LIFQVSDTGIG
-513 MTNEQLEQIFKPFT
+513 MTDEQLEQIFKPFT

-534 KKYGGTGLGL
+534 RKYGGTGLGL

-560 ESEDGKGSTFIVSL
+560 ESQDGKGSTFTVRL
-574 PERVVMQA
+574 PERVIMQA

>member
-1 MPLRV
+1 
-6 TSILPMSSTLTSN
+6 MSLTLVLKN
-19 NQSQNHPQIGVKSLL
+19 KLQNCPQIGLKSLL

-43 GCGYALVIGIAILGT
+43 GCGYALVIGIAVLGA

-65 SYHKQQLREKL
+65 SYHKQHVREKL

-95 VRIHQLLL
+95 VRIHQQELPSL
-103 LNMTTKPQ
+103 TAKPQ
-111 IFDRERSDFLTRVA
+111 IFDRQRSEFLTRVA
-125 QMSGQLEQLQSQ
+125 QMSGILEQLQTFPSTKNPDIAKEYQ
-137 PPTANFDVTKDYQ
+137 LLQKFAEANG
-150 EIQAF
+150 
-155 AKANSKTV
+155 KTI
-163 EAYFQQ
+163 ESYFQQ
-169 VQKLLGNPKLNNLN
+169 VQQLLAPAKLSALNPKQKEALRRNLNNFAAGETA
-183 PQQRQVFQQKLNNLT
+183 VK
-198 TGSNALKLEQF
+198 LKLF
-209 SQDSAQL
+209 SEDSAKL
-216 ASSFRDKA
+216 AGNFRDKA

-230 YEKAEKLGTLILVG
+230 YEEAEKLGTLILVC
-244 SLLVSATIAAILAAY
+244 SLAVSACIAALLAAY
-259 TSRAIA
+259 TSGAIA
-265 RPLEA
+265 GPLEA

-294 EVGMLAISINE
+294 EVGMLAISLNQ

-357 EDAQDSGSE
+357 EDALDSGPE

-406 FDVATMIEEVITTAQ
+406 FDVATMIEEVMTTAQ
-421 PLVEKKGNALALKTI
+421 PLVEKKGNALALKTT

-470 IEVERI
+470 IGVERI
-476 KNEKLKQTKKN
+476 IIEKTRSGKHN
-487 KNKDFNSGSNYN
+487 KNNDFYSGSNY
-499 SQVLIFRVRDTGIG
+499 SSPVLMFRVSDTGIG
-513 MTNEQLEQIFKPFT
+513 MTDEQLEHIFKPFI

-534 KKYGGTGLGL
+534 RKYGGTGLGL

-560 ESEDGKGSTFIVSL
+560 ESENGKGSTFIVSL

>member
-1 MPLRV
+1 MSLILASKNQLQNPPQKGLR
-6 TSILPMSSTLTSN
+6 
-19 NQSQNHPQIGVKSLL
+19 SLFN
-34 GRLGIRQKI
+34 RLGIRQKI
-43 GCGYALVIGIAILGT
+43 GCGYALVISIAILGA

-65 SYHKQQLREKL
+65 SYYKQQVREKL

-95 VRIHQLLL
+95 VRIHQLELANL
-103 LNMTTKPQ
+103 ASKPQ
-111 IFDRERSDFLTRVA
+111 IFDRNRSEFLTRVA
-125 QMSGQLEQLQSQ
+125 QMSGQLEQLQTQ
-137 PPTANFDVTKDYQ
+137 PPTSNSAIARDYQ
-150 EIQAF
+150 LLQEF
-155 AKANSKTV
+155 AARHSKTV
-163 EAYFQQ
+163 ESYFQQ
-169 VQKLLGNPKLNNLN
+169 IQKLLGNAKLSGLNPKQRQGVQRNLN
-183 PQQRQVFQQKLNNLT
+183 DFVT
-198 TGSNALKLEQF
+198 SETALKLEQF
-209 SQDSAQL
+209 SDESAKL
-216 ASSFRDKA
+216 ATTFRDKA

-230 YEKAEKLGTLILVG
+230 YDKAEQLGTLILIG
-244 SLLVSATIAAILAAY
+244 SLAISAAIAAMLAAY

-283 FDLQVPVTTSD
+283 FDLQAPVTTSD
-294 EVGMLAISINE
+294 EVGMLAISLNE

-366 DFLPDLEKIQTAG
+366 NFLPDLEKIQTAG

-406 FDVATMIEEVITTAQ
+406 FDVATMIEEVMTTAQ
-421 PLVEKKGNALALKTI
+421 PLVEKKGNALKLKTK

-459 AAKFTEKGVIT
+459 AAKFTEAGVIT
-470 IEVERI
+470 IGIERI
-476 KNEKLKQTKKN
+476 QTKKPKQKKSKKRTQHSQN
-487 KNKDFNSGSNYN
+487 DESLSGFNYS
-499 SQVLIFRVRDTGIG
+499 SQVLIFRVTDTGIG
-513 MTNEQLEQIFKPFT
+513 MTDEQLQQIFKPFT

-534 KKYGGTGLGL
+534 RKYGGTGLGL

-552 ILGGEISV
+552 ILGGEITV
-560 ESEDGKGSTFIVSL
+560 ESENGKGSTFTVRL

>member
-1 MPLRV
+1 
-6 TSILPMSSTLTSN
+6 MSLTLALK
-19 NQSQNHPQIGVKSLL
+19 NQLQNPPQKGLKNLFS
-34 GRLGIRQKI
+34 RLGIRQKI
-43 GCGYALVIGIAILGT
+43 GCGYALVIGIAILGA

-65 SYHKQQLREKL
+65 SYHKQQVREKL
-76 AIDRDKAEI
+76 AIDREKAEI

-95 VRIHQLLL
+95 VRIHQQELASL
-103 LNMTTKPQ
+103 TAKPE
-111 IFDRERSDFLTRVA
+111 IFDRERLEFLTRVA
-125 QMSGQLEQLQSQ
+125 QMSGQLEQLQTL
-137 PPTANFDVTKDYQ
+137 PPTNNPEVAKDYELLQ
-150 EIQAF
+150 QF
-155 AKANSKTV
+155 AEVNVKTV
-163 EAYFQQ
+163 ESYFQQ
-169 VQKLLGNPKLNNLN
+169 VQKLLANAKISGLNPKQRQAFGRNLNN
-183 PQQRQVFQQKLNNLT
+183 FT
-198 TGSNALKLEQF
+198 TGETAFKLEKF
-209 SQDSAQL
+209 SLDSAQL
-216 ASSFRDKA
+216 AGNFRDRV

-230 YEKAEKLGTLILVG
+230 YEKAEKLGTLILVC
-244 SLLVSATIAAILAAY
+244 SLLISAAIAAMLAAY
-259 TSRAIA
+259 TSAAIA

-270 TTLIAQRV
+270 TTLITQRV

-294 EVGMLAISINE
+294 EVGMLATSLNE

-406 FDVATMIEEVITTAQ
+406 FDVATMIEEVMTTAQ
-421 PLVEKKGNALALKTI
+421 PLVEKKGNALALKTK

-459 AAKFTEKGVIT
+459 AAKFTESGVIT
-470 IEVERI
+470 IGIERI
-476 KNEKLKQTKKN
+476 QTQRKKSTKYKKN
-487 KNKDFNSGSNYN
+487 NDETLSAPTYNYPI
-499 SQVLIFRVRDTGIG
+499 LIFQVSDTGIG
-513 MTNEQLEQIFKPFT
+513 MTEEQLEQIFKPFI

-534 KKYGGTGLGL
+534 RKYGGTGLGL

-560 ESEDGKGSTFIVSL
+560 ESQDGKGSTFTVRL
-574 PERVVMQA
+574 PERVIMQA

>member
-1 MPLRV
+1 
-6 TSILPMSSTLTSN
+6 MSSTLASN
-19 NQSQNHPQIGVKSLL
+19 NQSQNNSQIGFKSLL
-34 GRLGIRQKI
+34 GHLGIRQKI
-43 GCGYALVIGIAILGT
+43 GCGYALVIGIAILG
-58 VAGRGVE
+58 AAGGRGVE
-65 SYHKQQLREKL
+65 SYHKQQVREKL

-85 LTNLNNTVQE
+85 LTNLNNSAQE
-95 VRIHQLLL
+95 VRIHQQLL
-103 LNMTTKPQ
+103 LNLTGQPQ

-137 PPTANFDVTKDYQ
+137 SPSASAGVTKDYQ
-150 EIQAF
+150 EIQEF
-155 AKANSKTV
+155 AASHSKTV
-163 EAYFQQ
+163 EAYLQQ
-169 VQKLLGNPKLNNLN
+169 VQKLLGNAKLSGLNL
-183 PQQRQVFQQKLNNLT
+183 QQRQVFQRSLNNFA
-198 TGSNALKLEQF
+198 TGNNAFKLEEF
-209 SQDSAQL
+209 SQDSAKL
-216 ASSFRDKA
+216 AGTFRDKA

-230 YEKAEKLGTLILVG
+230 YEKAEQLGTLILIG
-244 SLLVSATIAAILAAY
+244 SLLASAGIATLLAIY

-265 RPLEA
+265 RPLQA
-270 TTLIAQRV
+270 TTFIAQRV
-278 TEESN
+278 SEESN

-316 LHEAKVAAE
+316 LQEAKIAAE

-395 EAGHVTLYLEN
+395 EAGHVTLYLEH
-406 FDVATMIEEVITTAQ
+406 FDVAMMIEEVMTTAQ
-421 PLVEKKGNALALKTI
+421 PLVEKKGNALRLQAK
-436 GELGTMYADQPKVRQ
+436 GELGMMYADQPKVRQ

-470 IEVERI
+470 IEIEKV
-476 KNEKLKQTKKN
+476 KNEKPKPKKRN
-487 KNKDFNSGSNYN
+487 KNNNNNDVNSGSNYS
-499 SQVLIFRVRDTGIG
+499 SQFLIFRVSDTGIG
-513 MTNEQLEQIFKPFT
+513 MTDEQLEQILKPFT

-560 ESEDGKGSTFIVSL
+560 ESENGKGSVFIVSL

>member
-1 MPLRV
+1 
-6 TSILPMSSTLTSN
+6 MSSTLASK
-19 NQSQNHPQIGVKSLL
+19 NQPQNSPQTELRNLFS
-34 GRLGIRQKI
+34 RLGIRQKI
-43 GCGYALVIGIAILGT
+43 GCGYALVIGIAILGA

-65 SYHKQQLREKL
+65 SYHKQQVREKL

-95 VRIHQLLL
+95 VRIHQQELASL
-103 LNMTTKPQ
+103 TAKPQ
-111 IFDRERSDFLTRVA
+111 IFDRERSEFLTRVA
-125 QMSGQLEQLQSQ
+125 QMSGQLEQLQTQSLTSNSAVAQ
-137 PPTANFDVTKDYQ
+137 DYQ
-150 EIQAF
+150 LLQEFSQV
-155 AKANSKTV
+155 NGKTV

-169 VQKLLGNPKLNNLN
+169 VQNLLGSTKLSGLNPKQRLGFQRNLNNF
-183 PQQRQVFQQKLNNLT
+183 VT
-198 TGSNALKLEQF
+198 SETALKLEQF
-209 SQDSAQL
+209 SLDSAQL
-216 ASSFRDKA
+216 ATSFREKA

-244 SLLVSATIAAILAAY
+244 SLLISAAIAAILAAY

-294 EVGMLAISINE
+294 EVGMLATSLNE

-310 AEYTED
+310 AEYTEE

-406 FDVATMIEEVITTAQ
+406 FDVATMIEEVMTTAQ
-421 PLVEKKGNALALKTI
+421 PLVEKKGNALALKAK

-470 IEVERI
+470 IGVERI
-476 KNEKLKQTKKN
+476 IIEKSRSAKQN
-487 KNKDFNSGSNYN
+487 KNNDFYSGSNYT
-499 SQVLIFRVRDTGIG
+499 SQVLIFRVSDTGIG
-513 MTNEQLEQIFKPFT
+513 MTDEQLEQIFKPFT

-534 KKYGGTGLGL
+534 RKYGGTGLGL

-552 ILGGEISV
+552 ILGGEIRV

>member
-1 MPLRV
+1 
-6 TSILPMSSTLTSN
+6 MSLTLALK
-19 NQSQNHPQIGVKSLL
+19 NQLQNRPQIGLKSLL

-43 GCGYALVIGIAILGT
+43 GCGYALVIGIAVLGA

-65 SYHKQQLREKL
+65 SYHKQQVREKL
-76 AIDRDKAEI
+76 ALDRDKAEI

-95 VRIHQLLL
+95 VRIQQQELASL
-103 LNMTTKPQ
+103 TAKPQ
-111 IFDRERSDFLTRVA
+111 IFDSQRSEFLTRVA
-125 QMSGQLEQLQSQ
+125 QMSGILEQLQTSS
-137 PPTANFDVTKDYQ
+137 PTKNPEVAKDYQ
-150 EIQAF
+150 QLQQF
-155 AKANSKTV
+155 AQVNGKTV
-163 EAYFQQ
+163 ESYFQQ
-169 VQKLLGNPKLNNLN
+169 VQKLLAAAKLSALNPKQQQALGQNLNNF
-183 PQQRQVFQQKLNNLT
+183 VAGET
-198 TGSNALKLEQF
+198 ALKLKQF
-209 SQDSAQL
+209 SEDSAQL
-216 ASSFRDKA
+216 AANFREKA
-224 DEAFRT
+224 DEALRT
-230 YEKAEKLGTLILVG
+230 YENAEKLGTLILVC
-244 SLLVSATIAAILAAY
+244 SLLISGAIAAILAAY
-259 TSRAIA
+259 TSGAIA
-265 RPLEA
+265 RSLEA

-294 EVGMLAISINE
+294 EVGMLAISLNE

-310 AEYTED
+310 AEYTEE

-406 FDVATMIEEVITTAQ
+406 FDVATMIEEVMTTAQ
-421 PLVEKKGNALALKTI
+421 PLVEKKGNSLALKTK

-470 IEVERI
+470 IGVERMKI
-476 KNEKLKQTKKN
+476 EKSRPTKQN
-487 KNKDFNSGSNYN
+487 KNNDFQSGSSYT
-499 SQVLIFRVRDTGIG
+499 SQVLMFRVSDTGIG
-513 MTNEQLEQIFKPFT
+513 MTDEQLEQIFKPFT

-534 KKYGGTGLGL
+534 RKYGGTGLGL

>member
-1 MPLRV
+1 
-6 TSILPMSSTLTSN
+6 MSLTLALK
-19 NQSQNHPQIGVKSLL
+19 NQLQNPPQRGLKSLFS
-34 GRLGIRQKI
+34 RLGIRQKI
-43 GCGYALVIGIAILGT
+43 GCGYALVIGIAILGA

-65 SYHKQQLREKL
+65 SYHKQQVREKL
-76 AIDRDKAEI
+76 AIDREKATI

-95 VRIHQLLL
+95 VRIHQQELASL
-103 LNMTTKPQ
+103 TAKPQ
-111 IFDRERSDFLTRVA
+111 IFDRERSEFLTRVA
-125 QMSGQLEQLQSQ
+125 QMSGILEQLQTL
-137 PPTANFDVTKDYQ
+137 PPTNNPEVAKDYQ
-150 EIQAF
+150 LLQQF
-155 AKANSKTV
+155 AEANGKTV
-163 EAYFQQ
+163 ESYFQQ
-169 VQKLLGNPKLNNLN
+169 VQKLLANAKISGLSPKQRQAFARNLNN
-183 PQQRQVFQQKLNNLT
+183 FA
-198 TGSNALKLEQF
+198 TGETALQLEQF

-216 ASSFRDKA
+216 AGNFRDRA

-230 YEKAEKLGTLILVG
+230 YEKAEKLGTLILVC
-244 SLLVSATIAAILAAY
+244 SLLISAAIAAMLAAY
-259 TSRAIA
+259 TSAAIA

-294 EVGMLAISINE
+294 EVGMLATSLNE

-406 FDVATMIEEVITTAQ
+406 FDVATMIEEVMTTAQ
-421 PLVEKKGNALALKTI
+421 PLVEKKGNALALKTK

-470 IEVERI
+470 IGVERI
-476 KNEKLKQTKKN
+476 QTKRKKSTKQKKN
-487 KNKDFNSGSNYN
+487 NDELLPGSTYNYPI
-499 SQVLIFRVRDTGIG
+499 LIFRVSDTGIG
-513 MTNEQLEQIFKPFT
+513 MTDEQLEQIFKPFT

-534 KKYGGTGLGL
+534 RKYGGTGLGL

-560 ESEDGKGSTFIVSL
+560 ESQDGKGSTFTVRL
-574 PERVVMQA
+574 PERVIMQA

>member
-1 MPLRV
+1 
-6 TSILPMSSTLTSN
+6 
-19 NQSQNHPQIGVKSLL
+19 
-34 GRLGIRQKI
+34 
-43 GCGYALVIGIAILGT
+43 LVISIAILGA

-65 SYHKQQLREKL
+65 SYYKQQVREKL

-95 VRIHQLLL
+95 VRIHQLELANL
-103 LNMTTKPQ
+103 AAKPQ
-111 IFDRERSDFLTRVA
+111 IFDRERSEFLTRVA
-125 QMSGQLEQLQSQ
+125 QMSGQLEQLQTQ
-137 PPTANFDVTKDYQ
+137 PPTSNPAIAQDYQ
-150 EIQAF
+150 LLQQF
-155 AKANSKTV
+155 AQANSKTV
-163 EAYFQQ
+163 ETYFQQ
-169 VQKLLGNPKLNNLN
+169 VQRLLGSAKLSSLNPKQQQGFQRNLNNF
-183 PQQRQVFQQKLNNLT
+183 VT
-198 TGSNALKLEQF
+198 SEAALKLEQF
-209 SQDSAQL
+209 SQDSAKL
-216 ASSFRDKA
+216 ATSFRDKA

-230 YEKAEKLGTLILVG
+230 YDKAEQLGALILIG
-244 SLLVSATIAAILAAY
+244 SLAISAAIAAMLAAY
-259 TSRAIA
+259 TSAAIA

-283 FDLQVPVTTSD
+283 FDLQAPVTTSD
-294 EVGMLAISINE
+294 EVGMLATSLNE

-316 LHEAKVAAE
+316 LQEAKIAAE

-406 FDVATMIEEVITTAQ
+406 FDVATMIEEVMTTAQ
-421 PLVEKKGNALALKTI
+421 PLVEKKGNSLKLKTK
-436 GELGTMYADQPKVRQ
+436 GELGNMYADQPKVRQ

-459 AAKFTEKGVIT
+459 AAKFTEGGVIT
-470 IEVERI
+470 IGVERI
-476 KNEKLKQTKKN
+476 RNKRTKRTKNSKK
-487 KNKDFNSGSNYN
+487 DESLSGLNN
-499 SQVLIFRVRDTGIG
+499 SQVLIFRVSDTGIG
-513 MTNEQLEQIFKPFT
+513 MTDEQLQQIFKPFT

-534 KKYGGTGLGL
+534 RKYGGTGLGL

-560 ESEDGKGSTFIVSL
+560 ESENGRGSTFTVRL
-574 PERVVMQA
+574 PERVIMQA

>member
-1 MPLRV
+1 
-6 TSILPMSSTLTSN
+6 MSLTLALK
-19 NQSQNHPQIGVKSLL
+19 NQLQNPPQKGLKNLFS
-34 GRLGIRQKI
+34 RLGIRQKI
-43 GCGYALVIGIAILGT
+43 GCGYALVIGIAILGA

-65 SYHKQQLREKL
+65 SYHKQQVREKL

-95 VRIHQLLL
+95 VRIHQQELASL
-103 LNMTTKPQ
+103 TAKPE
-111 IFDRERSDFLTRVA
+111 IFDRERLEFLTRVA
-125 QMSGQLEQLQSQ
+125 QMSGQLEQLQTL
-137 PPTANFDVTKDYQ
+137 PPTNNPEVAKDYELLQ
-150 EIQAF
+150 QF
-155 AKANSKTV
+155 AEVNVKTV
-163 EAYFQQ
+163 ESYFQQ
-169 VQKLLGNPKLNNLN
+169 VQKLLANVKISGLN
-183 PQQRQVFQQKLNNLT
+183 PQQRQAFGRNLNNFT
-198 TGSNALKLEQF
+198 TGETAFKLEKF
-209 SQDSAQL
+209 SLDSAQL
-216 ASSFRDKA
+216 AGNFRDKA

-230 YEKAEKLGTLILVG
+230 YEKAEKLGTLILVC
-244 SLLVSATIAAILAAY
+244 SLLISAAIAAMLAAY
-259 TSRAIA
+259 TSAAIA

-294 EVGMLAISINE
+294 EVGMLATSLNE

-406 FDVATMIEEVITTAQ
+406 FDVATMIEEVMTTAQ
-421 PLVEKKGNALALKTI
+421 PLVEKKGNVLALKTK

-459 AAKFTEKGVIT
+459 AAKFTESGVIT
-470 IEVERI
+470 IGIERI
-476 KNEKLKQTKKN
+476 QTQRKKSSKQKKN
-487 KNKDFNSGSNYN
+487 NDELLSGSVYDYPI
-499 SQVLIFRVRDTGIG
+499 LIFQVSDTGIG
-513 MTNEQLEQIFKPFT
+513 MTDEQLEQIFKPFT

-534 KKYGGTGLGL
+534 RKYGGTGLGL

-560 ESEDGKGSTFIVSL
+560 ESQDGKGSTFTVRL
-574 PERVVMQA
+574 PERVIMQA

>member
-1 MPLRV
+1 
-6 TSILPMSSTLTSN
+6 MSLTLALK
-19 NQSQNHPQIGVKSLL
+19 NQLQNRPQIGLKSLL

-43 GCGYALVIGIAILGT
+43 GCGYALVISIAVLGA

-65 SYHKQQLREKL
+65 SYHKQQVREKL

-95 VRIHQLLL
+95 VRIQQQELASL
-103 LNMTTKPQ
+103 TAKPQ
-111 IFDRERSDFLTRVA
+111 IFDRQRSEFLTRVA
-125 QMSGQLEQLQSQ
+125 QMSGILEQLQTPSQ
-137 PPTANFDVTKDYQ
+137 TKNPEIAKDYQ
-150 EIQAF
+150 QLQQF
-155 AKANSKTV
+155 AQVNGKTV
-163 EAYFQQ
+163 ESYFQQ
-169 VQKLLGNPKLNNLN
+169 VQKLLAAAKLSALNPKQQQALGQNLNNF
-183 PQQRQVFQQKLNNLT
+183 VAGETAFKL
-198 TGSNALKLEQF
+198 KQF
-209 SQDSAQL
+209 SEDSAQL
-216 ASSFRDKA
+216 AGNFRDKA

-230 YEKAEKLGTLILVG
+230 YEEAEKLGTLILVG
-244 SLLVSATIAAILAAY
+244 SLAVSAGLAAVLAAY

-294 EVGMLAISINE
+294 EVGMLAVSLNE

-406 FDVATMIEEVITTAQ
+406 FDVATMIEEVMTTAQ
-421 PLVEKKGNALALKTI
+421 PLVEKKGNALALKTK

-470 IEVERI
+470 IGVERMKI
-476 KNEKLKQTKKN
+476 EKSRPVKPN
-487 KNKDFNSGSNYN
+487 KNNDFQSGSNYT
-499 SQVLIFRVRDTGIG
+499 SQVLMFRVSDTGIG

-534 KKYGGTGLGL
+534 RKYGGTGLGL

-574 PERVVMQA
+574 PERVIMQG

>member
-1 MPLRV
+1 
-6 TSILPMSSTLTSN
+6 MSSTLASK
-19 NQSQNHPQIGVKSLL
+19 NQPHHPPQTDWRNLFS
-34 GRLGIRQKI
+34 RLGIRQKI
-43 GCGYALVIGIAILGT
+43 GCGYALVIGIAVLGA

-65 SYHKQQLREKL
+65 FYYKQQVREKL
-76 AIDRDKAEI
+76 AIDRDKGEI
-85 LTNLNNTVQE
+85 LTNLNSTVQE
-95 VRIHQLLL
+95 VRIHEQKLASL
-103 LNMTTKPQ
+103 TAKPQ
-111 IFDRERSDFLTRVA
+111 IFDRERSEFLTRVA
-125 QMSGQLEQLQSQ
+125 QMSGILEQLQTF
-137 PPTANFDVTKDYQ
+137 PPTKNPEVAKDYELLQ
-150 EIQAF
+150 QF
-155 AKANSKTV
+155 VQVNGKTV
-163 EAYFQQ
+163 ESYFQE
-169 VQKLLGNPKLNNLN
+169 VQKLLANAKLSGLNPKQQQAFQRNLNNF
-183 PQQRQVFQQKLNNLT
+183 VVGET
-198 TGSNALKLEQF
+198 ALKLEQF
-209 SQDSAQL
+209 SQDSAKL
-216 ASSFRDKA
+216 AGSFGEKA
-224 DEAFRT
+224 DEALST
-230 YEKAEKLGTLILVG
+230 YDKAEKLGTLILIG
-244 SLLVSATIAAILAAY
+244 SLLISAASAAILAAY
-259 TSRAIA
+259 TSGAIA
-265 RPLEA
+265 RSLEA

-294 EVGMLAISINE
+294 EVGMLAISLNE

-310 AEYTED
+310 AEYTEE

-406 FDVATMIEEVITTAQ
+406 FDVATMIEEVMTTAQ
-421 PLVEKKGNALALKTI
+421 PLVEKKGNALALKTK

-470 IEVERI
+470 IGVERI
-476 KNEKLKQTKKN
+476 KIEKSRSAKQN
-487 KNKDFNSGSNYN
+487 KNNDFQSGSSYT
-499 SQVLIFRVRDTGIG
+499 SQVLMFRVSDTGIG
-513 MTNEQLEQIFKPFT
+513 MTDEQLEQIFKPFT

-534 KKYGGTGLGL
+534 RKYGGTGLGL

>member
-1 MPLRV
+1 
-6 TSILPMSSTLTSN
+6 MSLTLALK
-19 NQSQNHPQIGVKSLL
+19 NQLQNAPQIGLKNLF

-43 GCGYALVIGIAILGT
+43 GCGYALVIGIAILGA

-65 SYHKQQLREKL
+65 SYHKQQVREKL

-95 VRIHQLLL
+95 VRIHQQELVASL
-103 LNMTTKPQ
+103 TKPE
-111 IFDRERSDFLTRVA
+111 IFDRQRSEFLTRVA
-125 QMSGQLEQLQSQ
+125 QMSGILEQLQTM
-137 PPTANFDVTKDYQ
+137 PPTKNPEIAKDYQ
-150 EIQAF
+150 MLEKFGQV
-155 AKANSKTV
+155 NGQTV
-163 EAYFQQ
+163 ESYFQQ
-169 VQKLLGNPKLNNLN
+169 VQKLLATVKLSALN
-183 PQQRQVFQQKLNNLT
+183 PQQRQAFGRNLNNFV
-198 TGSNALKLEQF
+198 TGETALKLQQF
-209 SQDSAQL
+209 SEDSAKL
-216 ASSFRDKA
+216 ADKFRDRA
-224 DEAFRT
+224 DEEFRT
-230 YEKAEKLGTLILVG
+230 YEKAQKLGTLIIAG
-244 SLLVSATIAAILAAY
+244 SLLISAAIAAILAAY

-294 EVGMLAISINE
+294 EVGMLAVSLNE

-406 FDVATMIEEVITTAQ
+406 FDVATMIEEVMTTAQ
-421 PLVEKKGNALALKTI
+421 PLVEKKGNALALKTK

-470 IEVERI
+470 IGVERI
-476 KNEKLKQTKKN
+476 KTEKTKQPKKH
-487 KNKDFNSGSNYN
+487 KNKDSNSASNYS
-499 SQVLIFRVRDTGIG
+499 SQILIFRVTDTGIG
-513 MTNEQLEQIFKPFT
+513 MTDEQLEQIFKPFT

-560 ESEDGKGSTFIVSL
+560 ESENGKGSTFIVSL

>member
-1 MPLRV
+1 MSLTLASKNQLQNPPRKGLR
-6 TSILPMSSTLTSN
+6 SLF
-19 NQSQNHPQIGVKSLL
+19 NH
-34 GRLGIRQKI
+34 LGIRQKI
-43 GCGYALVIGIAILGT
+43 GCGYALVISIAILGA

-65 SYHKQQLREKL
+65 SYYKQQVREKL

-95 VRIHQLLL
+95 VRIHQLELANL
-103 LNMTTKPQ
+103 AAKPQ
-111 IFDRERSDFLTRVA
+111 IFDRERSEFLTRVA
-125 QMSGQLEQLQSQ
+125 QMSGQLEQLQTQ
-137 PPTANFDVTKDYQ
+137 PPTSNPAIAQDYQ
-150 EIQAF
+150 LLQQF
-155 AKANSKTV
+155 AQANSKTV
-163 EAYFQQ
+163 ETYFQQ
-169 VQKLLGNPKLNNLN
+169 VQRLLGSAKLSSLNPKQQQGFQRNLNNF
-183 PQQRQVFQQKLNNLT
+183 VT
-198 TGSNALKLEQF
+198 SEAALKLEQF
-209 SQDSAQL
+209 SQDSAKL
-216 ASSFRDKA
+216 ATSFRDKA

-230 YEKAEKLGTLILVG
+230 YDKAEQLGALILIG
-244 SLLVSATIAAILAAY
+244 SLAISAAIAAMLAAY
-259 TSRAIA
+259 TSAAIA

-283 FDLQVPVTTSD
+283 FDLQAPVTTSD
-294 EVGMLAISINE
+294 EVGMLATSLNE

-316 LHEAKVAAE
+316 LQEAKIAAE

-406 FDVATMIEEVITTAQ
+406 FDVATMIEEVMTTAQ
-421 PLVEKKGNALALKTI
+421 PLVEKKGNSLKLKTK
-436 GELGTMYADQPKVRQ
+436 GELGNMYADQPKVRQ

-459 AAKFTEKGVIT
+459 AAKFTEGGVIT
-470 IEVERI
+470 IGVERI
-476 KNEKLKQTKKN
+476 RNKRTKRTKNSKK
-487 KNKDFNSGSNYN
+487 DESLSGLNN
-499 SQVLIFRVRDTGIG
+499 SQVLIFRVSDTGIG
-513 MTNEQLEQIFKPFT
+513 MTDEQLQQIFKPFT

-534 KKYGGTGLGL
+534 RKYGGTGLGL

-560 ESEDGKGSTFIVSL
+560 ESENGRGSTFTVRL
-574 PERVVMQA
+574 PERVIMQA